1 MAIQQRGIT
10 IATFLDKVC
19 RYASPRR
26 ILAGN
31 VGLDKGALAALKAVG
46 FLSDTSMPS
55 SIPCPDCREHPADI
69 RLIADGS
76 YQGVCIKE
84 DGGYFYTNPADI
96 QPLLFD
102 LEALQNAFKVAMEI
116 RETSSTTSDEA
127 VRFIGTFNGVM
138 GAVSI
143 FWMENDTS
151 ADQWSRIISA
161 KALGSDARIIVLS
174 CSRREINAPVGREKW
189 MKVMNPADF
198 MSVPKIALKWET
210 ERFKERVE
218 DCWGV
223 PAFTTDG
230 RLTYGGETLRK
241 YSTSQPAHRYLKALI
256 LGKAQSVDSL
266 AAILMTAGIKNIKD
280 PADYFSKLR
289 TRIVDGVGSG
299 KLKQKPELVEKIL
312 QTMQMS
318 DGKNGHLMQIP
329 E

>member
-1 MAIQQRGIT
+1 MEVLQRGVT
-10 IATFLDKVC
+10 VAAFFDKAC
-19 RYASPRR
+19 RYKAPRR
-26 ILAGN
+26 IFAN
-31 VGLDKGALAALKAVG
+31 DVGLDKGALTAFKSAG
-46 FLSDTSMPS
+46 FLSDTTMPAN
-55 SIPCPDCREHPADI
+55 ILCPDCLEHAAKI
-69 RLIADGS
+69 SEIADGR

-84 DGGYFYTNPADI
+84 DGGFFYINPQDVKPI
-96 QPLLFD
+96 LFD
-102 LEALQNAFKVAMEI
+102 LEAVQNAFKTAMDV
-116 RETSSTTSDEA
+116 RETSCATSDEA
-127 VRFIGTFNGVM
+127 VRFIGTLHGVV

-174 CSRREINAPVGREKW
+174 CSRREVNAPVGRERW

-198 MSVPKIALKWET
+198 ISVPKSAVKWET
-210 ERFKERVE
+210 ERFKERIE
-218 DCWGV
+218 ECWGV

-241 YSTSQPAHRYLKALI
+241 YSSSQPAYRYLKTLI
-256 LGKAQSVDSL
+256 LGKPQSVDSL
-266 AAILMTAGIKNIKD
+266 AAILMTAGIENIKD

-289 TRIVDGVGSG
+289 SRIVDGVGSG
-299 KLKQKPELVEKIL
+299 KLKQKSELVEKIL
-312 QTMQMS
+312 QTMQMG

>member
-10 IATFLDKVC
+10 IATFLDKAC

-31 VGLDKGALAALKAVG
+31 VDLDKGTLTAFKAVD
-46 FLSDTSMPS
+46 FLSDASMPA
-55 SIPCPDCREHPADI
+55 SIPCPNCREHPADI
-69 RLIADGS
+69 RLIADGR

-84 DGGYFYTNPADI
+84 DGGYFYINPSDI
-96 QPLLFD
+96 KPLLFD
-102 LEALQNAFKVAMEI
+102 LEALQNAFKLAMDV
-116 RETSSTTSDEA
+116 RETACPTSDEA
-127 VRFIGTFNGVM
+127 VRFIGTLNGVM

-161 KALGSDARIIVLS
+161 KALGSDARIVVLS
-174 CSRREINAPVGREKW
+174 CSRREVNAPVGRERW

-198 MSVPKIALKWET
+198 MSVPKFALKWET

-241 YSTSQPAHRYLKALI
+241 YSTSQPAHHYLKALI

-266 AAILMTAGIKNIKD
+266 AAILMTAGIKNVKD

-289 TRIVDGVGSG
+289 TRIVGGVGSG

-312 QTMQMS
+312 QTMQMG

>member
-1 MAIQQRGIT
+1 MEVLQRGISV
-10 IATFLDKVC
+10 AKFLNRAC
-19 RYASPRR
+19 RYATPRR
-26 ILAGN
+26 ILAEDLA
-31 VGLDKGALAALKAVG
+31 LDKGAVTALKAAQM
-46 FLSDTSMPS
+46 LSDTSMPAN
-55 SIPCPDCREHPADI
+55 IECPDCSEHVADI
-69 RLIADGS
+69 HLIADGR
-76 YQGVCIKE
+76 YRGVCIKE
-84 DGGYFYTNPADI
+84 DGGFFYINPPDI
-96 QPLLFD
+96 KPLLFD
-102 LEALQNAFKVAMEI
+102 LEALQNAFKLAMDL
-116 RETSSTTSDEA
+116 RETSCPTCDEA
-127 VRFIGTFNGVM
+127 VRFIGTLNGVM

-223 PAFTTDG
+223 PAFTPDG

-241 YSTSQPAHRYLKALI
+241 YSTSQPAHHYLKALI

-266 AAILMTAGIKNIKD
+266 AATLMTTGIKNIKD

-312 QTMQMS
+312 QTMQMG

>member
-1 MAIQQRGIT
+1 MEVLQRGVT
-10 IATFLDKVC
+10 VAAFLDKAC
-19 RYASPRR
+19 RYKSPRR
-26 ILAGN
+26 VFAN
-31 VGLDKGALAALKAVG
+31 DVGLDKGALTAFKTAG
-46 FLSDTSMPS
+46 FLSDATMPAD
-55 SIPCPDCREHPADI
+55 ILCPDCREHTAKISP
-69 RLIADGS
+69 IADGRF
-76 YQGVCIKE
+76 QGVCIKE
-84 DGGYFYTNPADI
+84 DGGFFYINPPDI
-96 QPLLFD
+96 KPLLFD
-102 LEALQNAFKVAMEI
+102 LEALQNAFKLAMDV
-116 RETSSTTSDEA
+116 RETSCPTSDEA
-127 VRFIGTFNGVM
+127 VRFIGTLNGVM
-138 GAVSI
+138 GVVSI

-161 KALGSDARIIVLS
+161 KALGSDARIVVLS
-174 CSRREINAPVGREKW
+174 CTRREINAPVGREKW

-223 PAFTTDG
+223 PAFTPDG

-241 YSTSQPAHRYLKALI
+241 YSTSQPAHHYLKALI

-266 AAILMTAGIKNIKD
+266 ATILMTAGIKNIKD

-312 QTMQMS
+312 QTMQMG